1 MENISTLSGDT
12 IKLNEVYCSDCISF
26 MENLPDNC
34 IDLTVTSPPYDNLRD
49 YNGYSFDC
57 NADVV
62 RVLNLNDTSKAAVLN
77 KSGEVLETSMDDIE
91 ISIVLAYWNKNKQFA
106 ED

>member
-1 MENISTLSGDT
+1 MSELEKVVQSADFI
-12 IKLNEVYCSDCISF
+12 V
-26 MENLPDNC
+26 
-34 IDLTVTSPPYDNLRD
+34 
-49 YNGYSFDC
+49 NGYSFDC
-57 NADVV
+57 NADVI

>member
-1 MENISTLSGDT
+1 MSELEKVVQSADFI
-12 IKLNEVYCSDCISF
+12 V
-26 MENLPDNC
+26 
-34 IDLTVTSPPYDNLRD
+34 
-49 YNGYSFDC
+49 NGYSFDC

-91 ISIVLAYWNKNKQFA
+91 ISIVLAYWNKNNQFA

>member
-1 MENISTLSGDT
+1 MSEFEKVIQSADF
-12 IKLNEVYCSDCISF
+12 IV
-26 MENLPDNC
+26 
-34 IDLTVTSPPYDNLRD
+34 
-49 YNGYSFDC
+49 NGYSFDC
-57 NADVV
+57 KANSI
-62 RVLNLNDTSKAAVLN
+62 RVLNLNDPSKAAVLS